1 MLSGTTQQTQ
11 DPHATPNTTMQASSS
26 SNAPPTGKGKR
37 RRGDTDDQDDGEE
50 MMQMRKW
57 IRVVDEHDDAAPTQD
72 QQPLPAAPQQSVQAT
87 ASSPPS
93 TTSTATPTPARSRF
107 ECQVPWCKRRA
118 PTQQA
123 IERHV
128 RADHWHR
135 CGVPTTHM
143 SRACCGRVFPSAHML
158 DAHLEEGHS
167 AFFWARYRR
176 GDSVFPCLSS
186 QCRESFRTRAARI
199 VHAVAEHKWDL
210 AWVQEIS
217 ARVAYGAEVLAP
229 SGVDDDVDQMATDA
243 KVESAAQVDVKDDDE
258 DVVMADLEARVAKL
272 VVPSK
277 VVFGGERGRTFVRP
291 KGNDKKQQQG
301 QEQGRPGSS

>member
-1 MLSGTTQQTQ
+1 
-11 DPHATPNTTMQASSS
+11 MQANSPRT
-26 SNAPPTGKGKR
+26 APPTGKGKR
-37 RRGDTDDQDDGEE
+37 RRGDTDDQDDAEE
-50 MMQMRKW
+50 MVQMHKW
-57 IRVVDEHDDAAPTQD
+57 IRVVDEHDDTVPAEQQQ
-72 QQPLPAAPQQSVQAT
+72 QQPSSSSAVPQQQPAQAT
-87 ASSPPS
+87 ASNPP
-93 TTSTATPTPARSRF
+93 TATPAGPPSATRQRF

-128 RADHWHR
+128 RADHRHR

-176 GDSVFPCLSS
+176 GESVFPCLSS
-186 QCRESFRTRAARI
+186 QCRESFRTRVARI
-199 VHAVAEHKWDL
+199 AHAVAEHKWDL

-217 ARVAYGAEVLAP
+217 ARVAYGAEALAP
-229 SGVDDDVDQMATDA
+229 PGVDDDVDQMVTDA
-243 KVESAAQVDVKDDDE
+243 KVESAAQVDAKDEDE
-258 DVVMADLEARVAKL
+258 DVIMADLEARVAKL

-291 KGNDKKQQQG
+291 KSNDKKQQQG
-301 QEQGRPGSS
+301 DQGRPGSS